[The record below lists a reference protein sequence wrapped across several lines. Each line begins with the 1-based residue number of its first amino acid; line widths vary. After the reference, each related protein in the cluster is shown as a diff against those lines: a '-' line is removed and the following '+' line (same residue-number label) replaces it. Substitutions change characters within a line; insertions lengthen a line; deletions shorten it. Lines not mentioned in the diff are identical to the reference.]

1 MDEPTL
7 RALLAAAPMAAVVVG
22 RDHTIRAWNAT
33 AEAITGWSADEVLGG
48 TDPMVPPGMEEQTSG
63 ALEAWFAS
71 DREPGRIVRQRVR
84 RDGSTFQLCLES
96 AAPVELDDG
105 PGVAVWFSEATD
117 LDALVLHRNQLS
129 RRLAGA
135 TRIDEVLPVLAQAVG
150 DVLGATDAVVLRRCP
165 PGLHLHGVRGLG
177 VETEVA
183 EQVELDLEADGPW
196 VAAVA
201 GEVTDGVLDL
211 GDGEQPTS
219 FVPMG
224 PEGAG
229 WVLATRGTHAS
240 STNVHVQDLFRAVA
254 DEAWAALQRVA
265 LVADL
270 DGKIE
275 ILEATSRLATSV
287 GLDLDAAL
295 HAVTRHAAE
304 ALSCERAAVY
314 LVDPD
319 SEVLELAHVYATDAS
334 PDELLADD
342 EGLALAR
349 EVVQRGAEV
358 LYQDVSSCEIAEGPW
373 HADAGSVAV
382 MGLPLLVANRRVGA
396 LVVAHTIA
404 HPRGFTA
411 LCQQVGAAVA
421 QQAALAVEHAR
432 LFAAERRNV
441 ERLEEMD
448 RLKADWMT
456 GVTHDL
462 KAPVTTLVGFVD
474 TLRRMTGHV
483 SEEDQRHFL
492 DIMSRQAKRLVG
504 LIEDL
509 MLSAR
514 VEADAAARRRE
525 VVDVDELVETVVESM
540 DSEDRERISVA
551 TDDVTASV
559 LGDRAHLQ
567 RVLVN
572 LLSNGLQHGRGAVT
586 VSVGHEAG
594 KILVAVEDEGLGVA
608 EEDRERI
615 FERFV
620 HGDHEASSGLGL
632 FVARG
637 IMEAHDG
644 SIAVTDRVDGRHG
657 ARFELRFP
665 RSRRQREQ
673 DLSRNEVVEDRRRPD
688 PLPSVPTAGS

>member
-7 RALLAAAPMAAVVVG
+7 RALLDAAPVAAVVVG
-22 RDHTIRAWNAT
+22 RDHTIRAWNPAAAT
-33 AEAITGWSADEVLGG
+33 ITGWAADEVIGKP
-48 TDPMVPPGMEEQTSG
+48 DPMIPEGREQQTAD
-63 ALEAWFAS
+63 ALDAWLTA
-71 DREPGRIVRQRVR
+71 DVRPERVALPRVR
-84 RDGSTFQLCLES
+84 RDGSTFQLWLES
-96 AAPVELDDG
+96 AAAVELPDG
-105 PGVAVWFSEATD
+105 PGLAIWFSEARD
-117 LDALVLHRNQLS
+117 LEALVLHRNQLS

-135 TRIDEVLPVLAQAVG
+135 TRIEEVLPILTEAVT

-165 PGLHLHGVRGLG
+165 PGLHLHGLRGLG

-183 EQVELDLEADGPW
+183 EQVELDVDARTAWG
-196 VAAVA
+196 AAVA
-201 GEVTDGVLDL
+201 GDVADDVLDL
-211 GDGEQPTS
+211 GEGGLPTS

-224 PEGAG
+224 PEGRG
-229 WVLATRGTHAS
+229 WVLATRGTHAAAA
-240 STNVHVQDLFRAVA
+240 NAHVQDLFRAIA
-254 DEAWAALQRVA
+254 DEAWAALKRVA
-265 LVADL
+265 LVAEL

-275 ILEATSRLATSV
+275 ILEATSRLAGSV

-295 HAVTRHAAE
+295 SAVTRHAAE

-319 SEVLELAHVYATDAS
+319 SGELGLAHVYASDAS
-334 PDELLADD
+334 PDELLARD
-342 EGLALAR
+342 EGLQLAA
-349 EVVQRGAEV
+349 EVVRRGEEV
-358 LYQDVSSCEIAEGPW
+358 LYQDVSACEIAEGPW

-396 LVVAHTIA
+396 LIVAHTIA
-404 HPRGFTA
+404 HPRGFTS

-421 QQAALAVEHAR
+421 QQAVLAVEHAR
-432 LFAAERRNV
+432 LYARAQRNV
-441 ERLEEMD
+441 ERLEELD
-448 RLKADWMT
+448 RLKADWMA

-492 DIMSRQAKRLVG
+492 DIMSRQAQRLVG

-525 VVDVDELVETVVESM
+525 VVDVRELVETVVEAM
-540 DSEDRERISVA
+540 DQGDRERIAVDTGDVA
-551 TDDVTASV
+551 ASV

-567 RVLVN
+567 RVVVN
-572 LLSNGLQHGRGAVT
+572 LLSNGLQHGAGDITVEVT
-586 VSVGHEAG
+586 HEAG
-594 KILVAVEDEGLGVA
+594 KVLVAVEDQGPGVPVD
-608 EEDRERI
+608 DRDRI

-644 SIAVTDRVDGRHG
+644 SISVTDRADGGRG

-665 RSRRQREQ
+665 RGRRQREQ
-673 DLSRNEVVEDRRRPD
+673 DLADVEVAEDRRRSD
-688 PLPSVPTAGS
+688 PLVAGGS